1 MKNYSIQTR
10 NSIERRFELFDKL
23 ADLKF
28 PPGCS
33 AAEENRIFDE
43 RLSAVQE
50 IVEINAYLGEYD
62 DERKTE
68 QMIEKER
75 AKADSVENAL
85 IGIIA
90 AINAPDTTD
99 KMEVISGL
107 CQKALREY
115 RKKNK

>member
-1 MKNYSIQTR
+1 MTYISKSIQTALD
-10 NSIERRFELFDKL
+10 RRLELLRKL
-23 ADLKF
+23 RDLDF
-28 PPGCS
+28 PLFCTP
-33 AAEENRIFDE
+33 AEENRIFDE

-50 IVEINAYLGEYD
+50 IVKINAYLGEYD
-62 DERKTE
+62 DERKID

-85 IGIIA
+85 VGIIA